1 MPDAD
6 GRIIANVE
14 RLHAAMDRH
23 RLAAVVARSG
33 QNFTYLA
40 GFAYPGTLARHLD
53 LTDSTR
59 GVLLVWPR
67 HGEPVIV
74 LNKIAEG
81 LARRDSW
88 VKHTELYDA
97 YTESPYARLAL
108 VLEAAGLA
116 RERVGFE
123 KSYVS
128 AAHWEDVQQ
137 RLPQLRMVDVTRVM
151 DEVRWVKTP
160 GEIAR
165 LKRGADLLDDAYL
178 EVFPTIRP
186 GEMERAVHS
195 RIIGSCLRRGANWT
209 HGILN
214 SSRNLI
220 AYGGESEFVFAPGDV
235 VRTDY
240 VAYVD
245 GYPGH
250 QSRNVIL
257 GRPSPQQLRE
267 YQITRDIYRMT
278 IDRCRPGVRAGDI
291 YEFVVKEFARH
302 GWSYGTALVGH
313 GVGAWWHQQEPVLAR
328 GSEILLEDGMVLALE
343 PHRDHW
349 HIQDM
354 VVVRAGGPELI
365 SDKFS
370 TDHAFVVQ

>member
-1 MPDAD
+1 MPEAD

-33 QNFTYLA
+33 QNVTYLA

-81 LARRDSW
+81 LAGRDSW
-88 VKHTELYDA
+88 VKRTEVYDA
-97 YTESPYARLAL
+97 YTESPYASLAL

-123 KSYVS
+123 KTYVS
-128 AAHWEDVQQ
+128 AAHWEDLQR
-137 RLPQLRMVDVTRVM
+137 RLPQLQMVDVRRVM

-186 GEMERAVHS
+186 GERERAVHS
-195 RIIGSCLRRGANWT
+195 RITSRTWSSCARA
-209 HGILN
+209 
-214 SSRNLI
+214 
-220 AYGGESEFVFAPGDV
+220 AP
-235 VRTDY
+235 
-240 VAYVD
+240 
-245 GYPGH
+245 
-250 QSRNVIL
+250 S
-257 GRPSPQQLRE
+257 
-267 YQITRDIYRMT
+267 
-278 IDRCRPGVRAGDI
+278 
-291 YEFVVKEFARH
+291 
-302 GWSYGTALVGH
+302 
-313 GVGAWWHQQEPVLAR
+313 
-328 GSEILLEDGMVLALE
+328 
-343 PHRDHW
+343 
-349 HIQDM
+349 
-354 VVVRAGGPELI
+354 
-365 SDKFS
+365 
-370 TDHAFVVQ
+370 